1 VNVNSVEKK
10 EKSTAEITVA
20 ITAEEFEAAVN
31 KAYMRARGSIA
42 IPGFRKGKAP
52 RKVIEG
58 MYGANVFYE
67 DALDVV
73 SPEALQFA
81 VDSEKLELV
90 GRPAIMDFNM
100 AEDKSVTVKYLV
112 SLYPEVTIGEY
123 KGVSAEK
130 PAAEVTEDDVNADVE
145 AARKRN
151 ARIQTAERA
160 AAMGDTANI
169 DYEGFLDGVPFQGGK
184 DEKYDLN
191 LGSHQFVPGFEE
203 QVVGMSA
210 GEEKDI
216 DITFPENYTP
226 ELAGKAV
233 VFHVKCNEVKENILP
248 ELDDEFAKD
257 VSEFD
262 TLDAYKASIRERLEK
277 QKAESAERT
286 FKAAVMDKVLD
297 GMTCDVPDAMV
308 EARVDSTIEQYRFNM
323 QQQGVTLEQYMSMM
337 GSTVE
342 DFKKSMAPS
351 ALKNIR
357 TGLALEKIAE
367 LEGIEA
373 TDEDIDAEY
382 KATAERYGVD
392 EELARKSISKEDISA
407 QIRSRKAEELVFAE
421 AKVEEKAEA

>member
-1 VNVNSVEKK
+1 
-10 EKSTAEITVA
+10 
-20 ITAEEFEAAVN
+20 
-31 KAYMRARGSIA
+31 
-42 IPGFRKGKAP
+42 
-52 RKVIEG
+52 
-58 MYGANVFYE
+58 
-67 DALDVV
+67 
-73 SPEALQFA
+73 
-81 VDSEKLELV
+81 
-90 GRPAIMDFNM
+90 
-100 AEDKSVTVKYLV
+100 
-112 SLYPEVTIGEY
+112 
-123 KGVSAEK
+123 
-130 PAAEVTEDDVNADVE
+130 
-145 AARKRN
+145 
-151 ARIQTAERA
+151 
-160 AAMGDTANI
+160 
-169 DYEGFLDGVPFQGGK
+169 
-184 DEKYDLN
+184 
-191 LGSHQFVPGFEE
+191 
-203 QVVGMSA
+203 
-210 GEEKDI
+210 
-216 DITFPENYTP
+216 
-226 ELAGKAV
+226 
-233 VFHVKCNEVKENILP
+233 VKCNEVKENILP